1 MNNREAFEAVKKCSF
16 NNFVSKIDLSYNDL
30 SQKFLT
36 QLKREKLQ
44 SKFIKKIVVKGI
56 KIDMRELKKEGMIV
70 DVSPRGENTITI
82 GDLLV

>member
-70 DVSPRGENTITI
+70 DVSHRGENTITI